1 MYGFVDSEEFISYN
15 VSNTD
20 FVKILYKAILG
31 RTGSDEEMQGWIAY
45 LNETG
50 DRDYIVDGFLNSEEF
65 NALLEQ
71 YGLK

>member
-1 MYGFVDSEEFISYN
+1 M
-15 VSNTD
+15 
-20 FVKILYKAILG
+20 G